1 MNMEK
6 EKKKNLYVKDHQSIV
21 SQEITQSLPKL
32 VREETDGGM
41 KMMRCRQERGSML
54 RYRGRW
60 RRIWWKEL
68 VHLEFISNVR
78 TNIFL

>member
-6 EKKKNLYVKDHQSIV
+6 ENKKNLYVKDHQSIV
-21 SQEITQSLPKL
+21 SQKITQSLLKL

-41 KMMRCRQERGSML
+41 KMMQAGERVEVEVQ
-54 RYRGRW
+54 GRW

-78 TNIFL
+78 TNIVL